1 MIRRLFDFSGGV
13 QLRQYKK
20 FSTSKPVV
28 PARLPK
34 KLILPLQ
41 QNIGEPAKPL
51 VAVGDKV
58 YKGQII
64 AQASSAVSVPIHATS
79 SGVVIDI
86 SPHKIPHPSGVKAP
100 CIVIET
106 DGFDQSR
113 RKDRRFIDY
122 KELSPAELQKKILAA
137 GIVGMG
143 GAGFPSHIKLNAK
156 DNEVE
161 TLILNGAECEPYI
174 TCDDMLMREQAVEII
189 EGLIIMRYMVNAKRC
204 IIGIENKK
212 SIALEAMRQAVT
224 NAGVDY
230 IDVVEVPTVYPA
242 GGEKQLIRV
251 LTGKEVPTQA
261 IPLNIGIICQ
271 NVGTAYAVCRAIEH
285 GEPSISRYVTIAG
298 SVAKTRNLEVRIGTP
313 INDLIEECGGN
324 RRTLSRVIVGGPMM
338 GFAVHDDRIPIIKT
352 TNCILVNSVISDVP
366 LSSREK
372 QAMPCIRCGAC
383 AQACPTNLL
392 PQQLYWYARSKEF
405 DKIQDYNLFDCIEC
419 GCCDYVCPSHIPLVQ
434 YYRYAKSE
442 IWLQEQEKRLSDIS
456 RQRHDFRLFRIE
468 REKQE
473 RAERHKKKR
482 ANITEDTDAATK
494 KATIEAAMARV
505 RKKQGDNLAT
515 PGNISNLTNE
525 QQQAISAVDVRRSKQ
540 DNTKPNET
548 TNKTTSVAA
557 RDTEKH

>member
-20 FSTSKPVV
+20 FSTSEPVR

-51 VAVGDKV
+51 VAIGDKV
-58 YKGQII
+58 YRGQII
-64 AQASSAVSVPIHATS
+64 AQASSAVSVPVHATS
-79 SGVVIDI
+79 SGTVIDI
-86 SPHKIPHPSGVKAP
+86 GAHKVPNPSGLKAP
-100 CIVIET
+100 CIIIET
-106 DGFDQSR
+106 DGMDQSR
-113 RKDRRFIDY
+113 RKGRRFIAYQD
-122 KELSPAELQKKILAA
+122 LSPAELLKKILTA

-143 GAGFPSHIKLNAK
+143 GAGFPSHIKLDTKNNA
-156 DNEVE
+156 VE

-174 TCDDMLMREQAVEII
+174 TCDDMIMREQAVEII
-189 EGLIIMRYMVNAKRC
+189 EGLIIMRYILNATHC

-212 SIALEAMRQAVT
+212 KVALQSMKQAVV
-224 NAGVDY
+224 NSGVDY
-230 IDVVEVPTVYPA
+230 IEVVEVPTVYPA
-242 GGEKQLIRV
+242 GGEKQLIKV
-251 LTGKEVPTQA
+251 LTGKEVPSQGL
-261 IPLNIGIICQ
+261 PLNIGIVCQ

-285 GEPSISRYVTIAG
+285 GEPSISRYVTVAG

-313 INDLIEECGGN
+313 ISDIIEQCGGN

-338 GFAVHDDRIPIIKT
+338 GHTLHDDEVPVIKT

-366 LSSREK
+366 LPSRDK
-372 QAMPCIRCGAC
+372 HAMPCIRCGAC
-383 AQACPTNLL
+383 AQACPVSLL

-442 IWLQEQEKRLSDIS
+442 IWTLDQEKQLSDIS
-456 RQRHDFRLFRIE
+456 RQRHEFRLFRLD

-473 RAERHKKKR
+473 RAARHKKKR
-482 ANITEDTDAATK
+482 ANLSNDTDADAK
-494 KATIEAAMARV
+494 KTAIEAAMARV
-505 RKKQGDNLAT
+505 REKQNNLQT
-515 PGNISNLTNE
+515 SPGNINNLSEE
-525 QQQAISAVDVRRSKQ
+525 QQRAINDIDKRRASINAPPRK
-540 DNTKPNET
+540 NTTPSSDDA
-548 TNKTTSVAA
+548 KTQ
-557 RDTEKH
+557 